1 MRIAVIG
8 AGGVGGVF
16 GGLLAR
22 AGNEVS
28 FLARG
33 AHLASIRANG
43 LRVHGPW
50 GTFTVSPAAAAVP
63 GELASPGPLDA
74 VIVALKAGQVRELA
88 PALRP
93 LVGPETVVV
102 PLQNGVEAAGI
113 LAEALGPGPVAGGF
127 CQVFA
132 WREGPG
138 EVRTTG
144 TPLQITLGER
154 AGGGSARLERLAEAI
169 RASGAAAAVVDDILT
184 ATWEKFLFIDPFGGV
199 GAAARAPLGVLRA
212 EPRTRELLVAAVEE
226 VAAVG
231 RARGARLGADAVS
244 RTIARYD
251 ELPPTATA
259 SMQRD
264 VAAGRPSELLEQVGA
279 VVRLG
284 EEAGVPVP
292 VHRFLLAALLPQESA
307 ARAAGSG

>member
-22 AGNEVS
+22 GGHDVS

-33 AHLASIRANG
+33 EHLAAIQAGG

-50 GTFTVSPAAAAVP
+50 GAFVARVRASSAPADL
-63 GELASPGPLDA
+63 GPGPVDA
-74 VIVALKAGQVRELA
+74 VLVAVKAGQVREVA
-88 PALRP
+88 PGLRP
-93 LVGPETVVV
+93 LLGPETLVV
-102 PLQNGVEAAGI
+102 PLQNGVEAAAT
-113 LAEALGPGPVAGGF
+113 LAEVLGPGPVAGGF

-144 TPLQITLGER
+144 TPLQITLGETR
-154 AGGGSARLERLAEAI
+154 GGGSPRLARLAEAI
-169 RASGAAAAVVDDILT
+169 RASGAAAEVVEDVHT
-184 ATWEKFLFIDPFGGV
+184 ATWEKFLFIDPFGSV
-199 GAAARAPLGVLRA
+199 GAATRAPLGAMRA
-212 EPRTRELLVAAVEE
+212 EPRTRALLLAALEE

-231 RARGARLGADAVS
+231 RARGARLPPDAVA
-244 RTIARYD
+244 RTMARYD
-251 ELPPTATA
+251 ELPPAATA

-264 VAAGRPSELLEQVGA
+264 VMAGRPSELLEQTGA

-284 EEAGVPVP
+284 EQAGVDVP
-292 VHRFLLAALLPQESA
+292 VHRALLALLLPQEHA
-307 ARAAGSG
+307 ARGVAPG